1 MKSPVSPSPFFLPP
15 LKSGNS
21 GVDFLGLRQANLDM
35 MADVIPSTNNVT
47 PYLRPF
53 ALLSWIFY
61 KFHELCER
69 ENKLSPNNLEARA
82 FRERIE
88 ILFTWGAK
96 LADAAGLPGKTSE
109 APVGS
114 DGKAE
119 LTFHA
124 WRRVQSSTSLIAAIQ
139 YGPASKTLAGLGFL
153 DPQGPELYRT
163 TGLGVAL
170 ARALDSNLKENAAL
184 YSTLLDTL
192 KPVKASASDAAS
204 LWELWGVGSPTEQEQ
219 VAFRE
224 ALFDERAIGIYAHP
238 TGRRSSTI
246 ALARLH
252 LKKADRPL
260 PPNDVRRG
268 MYYAGDDFL
277 KYKLPDQ
284 LRLARTKWIVLQ
296 VRQLQRFALENLLS
310 WCEYKILNG
319 ARDISSLV
327 TDAEIAF
334 CEHDFG
340 LPSKISASNIM
351 ATLTESAAS
360 LKEIA
365 ARGQAN
371 ALFCPFALM
380 GRIHG
385 KTSLMTDE
393 IAATCMYCVFL
404 CAAIAKCSLIGDR
417 HLVNIGGQ
425 YRQSLSYICQRF
437 DALGSSPLSLTI
449 RFILETLVISQH
461 FAIAVNRFDGHNQR
475 LRLTIEENGL
485 ETLVSKPW
493 VPTVTEDR
501 LPTLLRLCSDCGLI
515 RRPSDDTFAAPA

>member
-1 MKSPVSPSPFFLPP
+1 MNPSAPRSPFFLPP
-15 LKSGNS
+15 LKSENRG
-21 GVDFLGLRQANLDM
+21 GDFLGLRQANLDM
-35 MADVIPSTNNVT
+35 MADVIPGTNNVT

-69 ENKLSPNNLEARA
+69 ENKLSPTNLEARA

-88 ILFTWGAK
+88 ILYTWGAK
-96 LADAAGLPGKTSE
+96 LTDAADLPGKTSE

-124 WRRVQSSTSLIAAIQ
+124 WGRVQSSTSLIAAIQ

-153 DPQGPELYRT
+153 DPIGPELYRT
-163 TGLGVAL
+163 TGRGIAL
-170 ARALDSNLKENAAL
+170 ARALDAKLRENVAL
-184 YSTLLDTL
+184 YSRLLDTL
-192 KPVKASASDAAS
+192 RPVNASASDAAS
-204 LWELWGVGSPTEQEQ
+204 LWEIWGVGSATEPEQ

-260 PPNDVRRG
+260 PSNDVRRG

-277 KYKLPDQ
+277 TYKLPEQ

-310 WCEYKILNG
+310 WCEHKILDG

-334 CEHDFG
+334 REHDFD
-340 LPSKISASNIM
+340 LPSKNSASDIM
-351 ATLTESAAS
+351 ATLTESAES
-360 LKEIA
+360 LEEIA

-385 KTSLMTDE
+385 MRSQITDE
-393 IAATCMYCVFL
+393 ISANCIYCIFL
-404 CAAIAKCSLIGDR
+404 CAAIAKCSTINDKRL
-417 HLVNIGGQ
+417 LSIGGQ

-437 DALGSSPLSLTI
+437 DALGSSPLAVAFG
-449 RFILETLVISQH
+449 FILETLVISQH
-461 FAIAVNRFDGHNQR
+461 FAIAVNRFDGQNQR

-493 VPTVTEDR
+493 APKVTEDR

-515 RRPSDDTFAAPA
+515 RRPSDDTFTA